1 MGCRIV
7 SMAKRFMAG
16 IAGLCLFFV
25 LVRLIT
31 SDSSKD
37 KAANSAPE
45 QQQRLPPDE
54 REFISTISEFR
65 TRYEQA
71 ANEFQKSAVRTD
83 RAAALARIVA
93 SLSITEWIGTISS
106 MQTTSDGL
114 GVLSVELPTD
124 KRISVGTW
132 NNGFSDIGSNT
143 LIRHGSMLYN
153 EIAHLAIGNKVEFSG
168 TFGAG
173 NLDYLKESSMTEAGA
188 MTDPAFIFTFTHV
201 GTGVVPPKT
210 PSVWIRSD
218 EPKAE
223 SEPKA
228 EPIQPAPSESIAP
241 VAPSPAV
248 PSEPA
253 PAPESAPAPALPV
266 DVAKPTSGV
275 LCSGII
281 GVPQKGELTFNNLP
295 GDRLKF
301 TFDHD
306 AWSASIHRQPDG
318 TQTLVMRSI
327 KPGIQTKCDMRWE
340 IAQ

>member
-45 QQQRLPPDE
+45 QQRLPPDE

-114 GVLSVELPTD
+114 
-124 KRISVGTW
+124 
-132 NNGFSDIGSNT
+132 
-143 LIRHGSMLYN
+143 
-153 EIAHLAIGNKVEFSG
+153 
-168 TFGAG
+168 
-173 NLDYLKESSMTEAGA
+173 
-188 MTDPAFIFTFTHV
+188 
-201 GTGVVPPKT
+201 
-210 PSVWIRSD
+210 
-218 EPKAE
+218 
-223 SEPKA
+223 
-228 EPIQPAPSESIAP
+228 
-241 VAPSPAV
+241 
-248 PSEPA
+248 
-253 PAPESAPAPALPV
+253 
-266 DVAKPTSGV
+266 
-275 LCSGII
+275 
-281 GVPQKGELTFNNLP
+281 
-295 GDRLKF
+295 
-301 TFDHD
+301 
-306 AWSASIHRQPDG
+306 
-318 TQTLVMRSI
+318 
-327 KPGIQTKCDMRWE
+327 
-340 IAQ
+340 